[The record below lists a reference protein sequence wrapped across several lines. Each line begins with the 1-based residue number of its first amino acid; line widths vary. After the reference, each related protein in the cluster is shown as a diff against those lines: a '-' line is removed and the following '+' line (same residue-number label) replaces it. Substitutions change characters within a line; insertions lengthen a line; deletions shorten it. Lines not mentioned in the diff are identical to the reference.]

1 MARFS
6 SRDYDELNMDDRPV
20 KIQRSFNFVA
30 AKRRIE
36 ISSNGM
42 RRDNI
47 YRVAST

>member
-1 MARFS
+1 
-6 SRDYDELNMDDRPV
+6 MDDRSV
-20 KIQRSFNFVA
+20 KIQRSFDFVV